1 MEYLRLAYAF
11 KLFFL
16 FASLIFCLTKLRLK
30 TFFNLSF
37 QVLTCLLL
45 VDQLA
50 ALDIQN
56 FCHKLS
62 FGLSEVESLLYELVA
77 IDLVIVA
84 ELSKC
89 EVHLLE

>member
-1 MEYLRLAYAF
+1 M
-11 KLFFL
+11 
-16 FASLIFCLTKLRLK
+16 
-30 TFFNLSF
+30 
-37 QVLTCLLL
+37 LL